1 MTRSSTSSLPPN
13 EQLRAVRLARL
24 SPTGS
29 GRPMSRQD
37 LAELVNAHLAERGVS
52 HAPLDG
58 GYVGKLERGIRR
70 WPQQAYRD
78 AFRTVLGAANDA
90 DLGFYV
96 RRKATDEPDLH
107 EEADRSLE
115 DRLAPLAAFV
125 AVLTVLVAV
134 ILPAHEF
141 QGR

>member
-1 MTRSSTSSLPPN
+1 MTRASTSSLPSN
-13 EQLRAVRLARL
+13 EQLRAARLARL

-29 GRPMSRQD
+29 GRAMSRQD
-37 LAELVNAHLAERGVS
+37 LAELVNAHLAEQGVS

-58 GYVGKLERGIRR
+58 GYVGKLERGIHR

-78 AFRTVLGAANDA
+78 AFRAVFSAANDA

-96 RRKATDEPDLH
+96 RRKAINEPDVQ
-107 EEADRSLE
+107 EEARGSLE